1 MLFDVLRKPILASIL
16 RDRIVCLII
25 TGVSILQISL
35 VILGLPAWQSPI
47 HTFLGIP
54 DPGCGLTRALVAL
67 LRADWRTALTLHA
80 FSPLFAAALVLF
92 AISVILPHGQQEK
105 MVSRVATLEQN
116 TGLTAILLV
125 SLVVYWLVRLLF
137 FREAFLSLIGA

>member
-1 MLFDVLRKPILASIL
+1 MLIDALRKPILASIL
-16 RDRIVCLII
+16 RDRTVCFII
-25 TGVSILQISL
+25 TGASILQISL

-80 FSPLFAAALVLF
+80 FSPLFAAALILI
-92 AISVILPHGQQEK
+92 AISATLPQSLRET
-105 MVSRVATLEQN
+105 MVSLVKTLEQN
-116 TGLTAILLV
+116 TGLTAILLIA
-125 SLVVYWLVRLLF
+125 LVIYWLIRLLF
-137 FREAFLSLIGA
+137 FREAFLSLIAT